1 MLHETGYEPFLPFH
15 APRSR
20 LGVATLARSTLVT
33 NSIQSLR
40 TRGLYQRYAMH
51 LAPDDEAAL
60 STAVAGV
67 WIPVDLAVA
76 HYEACEA
83 LHLGVGQQLGIALE
97 VGQHVHGTLLRA
109 MLRLA
114 RTAGVTPWAAL
125 AYSGTLYGRLFQG
138 GGIEVIRTG
147 PKDARVD
154 MVGNP
159 LCDIEYFRVG
169 VRGVYESA
177 LEHFSRR
184 VVTQE
189 IPWRRV
195 GQEMSLRISW
205 V

>member
-1 MLHETGYEPFLPFH
+1 MLHETGYEPFLPLR

-20 LGVATLARSTLVT
+20 LGVATLARSALVT
-33 NSIQSLR
+33 SSIQSLR
-40 TRGLYQRYAMH
+40 ARGLHDRYATH
-51 LAPDDEAAL
+51 LAKDDHAAL
-60 STAVAGV
+60 AAAGRGV
-67 WIPVDLAVA
+67 WIPMDLAVA

-83 LHLGVGQQLGIALE
+83 LHLGVGQQLDISLE
-97 VGQHVHGTLLRA
+97 VGQHLHGKLLRA

-125 AYSGTLYGRLFQG
+125 AYSGRLYGRLFRG
-138 GGIEVIRTG
+138 GGIEVTRTG

-159 LCDIEYFRVG
+159 LCDIDYFRVG

-177 LEHFSRR
+177 IGHFSQR
-184 VVTQE
+184 VFTQE
-189 IPWRRV
+189 IHW
-195 GQEMSLRISW
+195 GGLGFAMALRISW